1 MNQLRAKRNVKKE
14 EREREST
21 TMAVFN
27 ENHDYD
33 KISRVTKPVT
43 LLQNLISNVGGMKE
57 EREGAWV

>member
-1 MNQLRAKRNVKKE
+1 
-14 EREREST
+14 
-21 TMAVFN
+21 MAVFN

-33 KISRVTKPVT
+33 KKWRVTKPVT